1 VPLCRVKS
9 ACYQLRAYEPLKTI
23 LGCVLAFGNYLNGGT
38 PRGQADGFIL
48 SILPKIADTKSV
60 FDKNTTLLSYLVRH
74 IYSQRPTL
82 LAMGA
87 LPELAE
93 AGKIPFSEVEG
104 ALNQLGADIR
114 GNRTVCQ
121 GLVEELKG
129 KDKVFADT
137 MLPFMDEAE
146 RTYKHLETLHK
157 ETCTLFMDIL
167 LWCGWTEA
175 KAKAITNDKYF
186 GELHL
191 FMDAFIALWK
201 VEEAVE
207 ERKNFERMME
217 KKARLEALSGK
228 KKDKNNKKPAGEAS
242 SRKEAASPV
251 DGPKASL
258 KKKFAQNSVAATVS
272 AEDGDGHASTPSTT
286 AANLK
291 NKFRR

>member
-1 VPLCRVKS
+1 
-9 ACYQLRAYEPLKTI
+9 
-23 LGCVLAFGNYLNGGT
+23 
-38 PRGQADGFIL
+38 L
-48 SILPKIADTKSV
+48 S
-60 FDKNTTLLSYLVRH
+60 FLVRH
-74 IYSQRPTL
+74 IYAQRPTL

-114 GNRTVCQ
+114 GTRVICQ
-121 GLVEELKG
+121 AVADELKG
-129 KDKVFADT
+129 KDKIFAST

-146 RTYKHLETLHK
+146 RTFTHLETLHK
-157 ETCTLFMDIL
+157 EACTLFMDVL

-175 KAKAITNDKYF
+175 KAKSVTNDKFF
-186 GELHL
+186 GDLHL
-191 FMDAFIALWK
+191 FMEGFINLWK

-217 KKARLEALSGK
+217 KKARLEALSGERSK
-228 KKDKNNKKPAGEAS
+228 KEKDNKGGGDTA
-242 SRKEAASPV
+242 RKDAESPV
-251 DGPKASL
+251 DGPRASL
-258 KKKFAQNSVAATVS
+258 KKKFAKDSPAAAHTTNP
-272 AEDGDGHASTPSTT
+272 STPPTA